1 MARREYVSREERSRA
16 RSHRACRSW
25 KEKLL
30 FHSKQQ
36 ELKKLPGTILS
47 CLQTLEEPL
56 YKNPLNLPT
65 HPQNIFLSAPKQSPW
80 NGKSLA
86 PDEINF
92 SIVFKYQLFPLES
105 QFRYLLVPKK
115 NCQSSSFIIVYIVY
129 NMQTMTMIQP
139 KLVLMDVDGFLKV
152 STYTCP
158 IVPFIS
164 LQRPGSCSR
173 RCQTLQQS
181 AAGESI

>member
-1 MARREYVSREERSRA
+1 MNLFWGHPRSDISRALKDAEELTGRAWRVFSARRSMLDLGTLKHGEYAVRRKWGMARREYVSREERSRT

-47 CLQTLEEPL
+47 CLQTSEEPL

-129 NMQTMTMIQP
+129 NM
-139 KLVLMDVDGFLKV
+139 
-152 STYTCP
+152 
-158 IVPFIS
+158 
-164 LQRPGSCSR
+164 
-173 RCQTLQQS
+173 
-181 AAGESI
+181 